1 MATRR
6 KTARRSPTRRQ
17 RYDTAR
23 RVYKGNTRLRTGR
36 KHKAITFLKYAGAI
50 QVAGIATVPGRI
62 RARRRGKL
70 GAGNLAATYALGI
83 GGMYAY
89 RNRKR
94 IKQAYKSYKS
104 GRAPA
109 KRRRSK

>member
-17 RYDTAR
+17 RYNTAR
-23 RVYKGNTRLRTGR
+23 RVYKGNSRLRTGR
-36 KHKAITFLKYAGAI
+36 KHKAITTLKYIGAT
-50 QVAGIATVPGRI
+50 QGALTVTQGMARLRKGHYTFGGTVAG
-62 RARRRGKL
+62 
-70 GAGNLAATYALGI
+70 YAVGI